1 MMRGETVAV
10 ESMPELERLM
20 LHRLSELDGTVREG
34 YDAFDFKKVFAQL
47 NNFMNV
53 ELSAFYFDIRKDAL
67 YCDAPSSLRRKAS
80 LQVVSHLFD
89 CLTAWLAA
97 DVVFHHGRSVAGTV
111 SGPGIGPSASVSQKF
126 RRIGEIKRSLKSGTM
141 SARCAGWLPE
151 RWKLF
156 GVWKRPTRITLVR
169 LWRLRRS
176 CTSRIPH

>member
-1 MMRGETVAV
+1 MPIGNCANSLRWMLGTLSHDEGETVAV

-89 CLTAWLAA
+89 CLTAWLGA

-111 SGPGIGPSASVSQKF
+111 SGPGIGPSASVS
-126 RRIGEIKRSLKSGTM
+126 RNSAELAKSRG
-141 SARCAGWLPE
+141 R
-151 RWKLF
+151 
-156 GVWKRPTRITLVR
+156 
-169 LWRLRRS
+169 
-176 CTSRIPH
+176 